1 MPTDNDRLARRWF
14 EEVWNQRRTDTVYEL
29 LTADSIS
36 HAEAGP
42 LRGPE
47 AFLETV
53 YRPFVAAF
61 PDLRVTGEDTVSDGD
76 DVVVRWRVTA
86 THAGDALPFAR
97 TGRRVTVRGM
107 TWIRNRDG
115 KMAEGWDCWN
125 QTGLI
130 EALRTGRSGPSVTVT

>member
-1 MPTDNDRLARRWF
+1 MATDNDRLARRWF
-14 EEVWNQRRTDTVYEL
+14 EEVWNQRRTETVYEL
-29 LTADSIS
+29 LTPDSICQS
-36 HAEAGP
+36 EAGP

-47 AFLETV
+47 AFLDHV

-61 PDLRVTGEDTVSDGD
+61 PDLRVTVEATVSDGD
-76 DVVVRWRVTA
+76 DVVVRWRVNA
-86 THAGDALPFAR
+86 THTGDALPFPR

-107 TWIRNRDG
+107 TWIRYRDG

-130 EALRTGRSGPSVTVT
+130 EALRTGRSSPSVSVT